1 MVIIQFS
8 ITKTFFI
15 DKYRS
20 QELNNSVKKSK
31 PTTKSKQYKPIQ
43 YHLKKRH
50 NYVLACRSLKL
61 YISINKSSYNIQIT
75 INHLDMDRK
84 ASTLIQIA
92 D

>member
-15 DKYRS
+15 DKYSS
-20 QELNNSVKKSK
+20 QELNTSVKKSK
-31 PTTKSKQYKPIQ
+31 PTTMSKQYKPIQ

-50 NYVLACRSLKL
+50 HYVLACRSLKL